1 MEAARCT
8 HRTRHAGHLKRLRLH
23 GGAPLVVHPPR
34 DGLVPPSRPARES
47 DPLCPCGRPAL
58 VIFTTKDFGDV
69 IWCGA

>member
-1 MEAARCT
+1 MDTIRCT
-8 HRTRHAGHLKRLRLH
+8 FRTRPEGHLKRLRQH

-34 DGLVPPSRPARES
+34 DSLVPGIRPAGES